1 MASVIVWQKSCR
13 AIYNYKKVPQYTVVQ
28 SNRKLVIAKIEKNTQ
43 KIISFLI
50 GFDCLAEQGG
60 QTKQKN
66 NELCEVISVDDGR
79 TKVGVRGAMESATIK
94 EVNAIAQKR

>member
-1 MASVIVWQKSCR
+1 M
-13 AIYNYKKVPQYTVVQ
+13 
-28 SNRKLVIAKIEKNTQ
+28 
-43 KIISFLI
+43 I

-66 NELCEVISVDDGR
+66 NELCEVIGVDDGR
-79 TKVGVRGAMESATIK
+79 TKVGVRGAMKSATIK

>member
-1 MASVIVWQKSCR
+1 MLL
-13 AIYNYKKVPQYTVVQ
+13 KKTSYLSST
-28 SNRKLVIAKIEKNTQ
+28 A
-43 KIISFLI
+43 SFLI

-66 NELCEVISVDDGR
+66 NELCEVIGVDDGR

>member
-1 MASVIVWQKSCR
+1 MCGKNLAELYI
-13 AIYNYKKVPQYTVVQ
+13 ITKKCHSIQVVQ

-43 KIISFLI
+43 QNYILLI
-50 GFDCLAEQGG
+50 GFDCLAALGG

-66 NELCEVISVDDGR
+66 NELCEVIGVDDGR
-79 TKVGVRGAMESATIK
+79 TKVGVRGAMKSATIK

>member
-50 GFDCLAEQGG
+50 GFDCLAAQGG

-66 NELCEVISVDDGR
+66 NELCEVIGVDDGR
-79 TKVGVRGAMESATIK
+79 TKVGVRGAMKSATIK

>member
-1 MASVIVWQKSCR
+1 MCGKNLAELYI
-13 AIYNYKKVPQYTVVQ
+13 ITKKCHSIQVVQ
-28 SNRKLVIAKIEKNTQ
+28 SNRKLVIAKIEKTHN

-60 QTKQKN
+60 QTTQKN
-66 NELCEVISVDDGR
+66 NELCEVIGVDDGR
-79 TKVGVRGAMESATIK
+79 TKVGVRGAMKSATIK